1 MLSIACQHGRKEV
14 VELLLN
20 HHKTCEEGL
29 FLDPGEH
36 TWEYRVFKANVNARE
51 QKGWNIAAIA
61 TFHQQKACL
70 RMILD
75 AGADPT
81 VKNAYNMSALDL
93 AKDELDAAMNVV
105 IDHSEIRSVL
115 VEWDA
120 QQGSALFGTG
130 KSGIGNGV
138 NEDVTP
144 PEPLP
149 DDGTSMAMNIEMNA
163 EVESTKDEKKP
174 LAKKKGGKKG
184 GGKKKLQNAKKKLS
198 AVGKAKKK

>member
-1 MLSIACQHGRKEV
+1 MSQV

-36 TWEYRVFKANVNARE
+36 TWEYRVFGANVNARE
-51 QKGWNIAAIA
+51 QKGWNVAAIA

-70 RMILD
+70 RLVLD

-105 IDHSEIRSVL
+105 TDRSEIRSVL
-115 VEWDA
+115 VDWDST
-120 QQGSALFGTG
+120 QGSSLFGTG
-130 KSGIGNGV
+130 KQGLGKGGAEV
-138 NEDVTP
+138 AP
-144 PEPLP
+144 PDKLP
-149 DDGTSMAMNIEMNA
+149 DDGTSMEMQLEMQVSACEERNTRRWCKERA
-163 EVESTKDEKKP
+163 KDQQP
-174 LAKKKGGKKG
+174 F
-184 GGKKKLQNAKKKLS
+184 
-198 AVGKAKKK
+198 